1 MKVFNYFIII
11 KELHNT
17 ELDDNKQLYKE
28 SKTLKLSDFSI
39 KRPKFTIVVMIIL
52 MLLGMVS
59 LTRLPLQL
67 MPNIQPPIAAVA
79 TTYQGAGPEEVMDDV
94 TVPIESALS
103 SVNGLTNISSQS
115 QESSSIV
122 ILEFGYDMTIDEVE
136 SDITRA
142 LDGVELPEQ
151 AGDPSF
157 LEFDISMMP
166 SIQMAVSSQGESVAE
181 YQGQVDELIT
191 ELENIE
197 GVASITENGSV
208 TEEIQVNLDID
219 ALSEAQ
225 MTQSDV
231 AGLIEAN
238 NISIPNATIVD
249 TEDRTSISTRT
260 VSDIDS
266 IETLRELVIAD
277 LPGGETLTLDDIA
290 DVTVAEQ
297 ESNTITRLNQSDALS
312 IDVMLASDANASM
325 VNSEFNEVLDE
336 KLSEDEFSNL
346 TVETLY
352 DEGEY
357 IDLAIN
363 SVYTSLISGAILA
376 MVILFAFLRNLKA
389 PLIIGL
395 AIPFSV
401 ITTFALLFFTDI
413 SINLMTLG
421 GLALGIGMLVDNSVV
436 VIENIYRHL
445 SMGKTSRQAASEGTK
460 EVASAIIASTL
471 TTAAVFLPVVFV
483 SGLVGQLFTPLAI
496 TVVFSLFA
504 SLFVALTVVPM
515 MASRMLVTPKENI
528 EKVRTERPYMKVLMR
543 FTRWTLQHRL
553 LVMII
558 TVLLVI
564 AGIFGIVNQGM
575 TLMPESDEGAI
586 TIEVE
591 KEQGTIYEDTL
602 ETVQKIENTLEEQS
616 EIDMYL
622 SNVGS
627 LQPMMSMSEETNKAS
642 ITATLV
648 GQDDRSV
655 TTNEFISNIED
666 EIEGLDDSAEINVI
680 PMSQSGMSGEPN
692 TLMLSVSDDNAER
705 LQESENTIIEELE
718 ADSKIEGVS
727 SSREDMVEEMQIVV
741 NRDAARENGLQP
753 AQIGQALYEAS
764 NGVEASTIESDN
776 EFMSINV
783 KYPSTYL
790 DSVENFRTLEIPN
803 AEGEYIQISEVAT
816 LEETEML
823 PMITRDDQEETSELT
838 VTYSSDMSLNE
849 AGTYVEDIVAG
860 ADFDEN
866 THYSVGGDLE
876 MLGDAIPQM
885 LLAIVLGVVFIYLVM
900 VAQFESFRHPFI
912 VIMAM
917 PLSIVGVMAA
927 LVLTDS
933 PLSVVSFV
941 GIIMLLGIV
950 VNNSILLV
958 DYTNQQKEKGI
969 PTIEALELSVQHRFR
984 PIVITAL
991 TTALG
996 MLPLAIGVGE
1006 GGEMIAPMGTVVI
1019 GGLVSSTFFTLFV
1032 IPIFYSYIDKE
1043 TRNMHKKYMTP
1054 DGEVITQKEVDAMKR
1069 KEASEEQMSI
1079 GEVNEEEEERNYIDE
1094 MQNLIDKMKNR
1105 NNRK

>member
-1 MKVFNYFIII
+1 MK
-11 KELHNT
+11 LA
-17 ELDDNKQLYKE
+17 
-28 SKTLKLSDFSI
+28 DFSI
-39 KRPKFTIVVMIIL
+39 RRPKFTIVVMIIL
-52 MLLGMVS
+52 MLLGIVS

-79 TTYQGAGPEEVMDDV
+79 TTYQGAGPEEVMEDV
-94 TVPIESALS
+94 TKPIESELS
-103 SVNGLTNISSQS
+103 SVNGLKNISSQS
-115 QESSSIV
+115 QESSSVV

-142 LDGVELPEQ
+142 LESVQLPEQ
-151 AGDPSF
+151 AGDPAF

-166 SIQMAVSSQGESVAE
+166 SIQMAVTSSGEDVAE
-181 YQGQVDELIT
+181 YQGQVDDLVT

-197 GVASITENGSV
+197 GVASISQNGTV
-208 TEEIQVNLDID
+208 VEEIQVNLDID
-219 ALSEAQ
+219 ALSKAN
-225 MTQSDV
+225 MTQTDV

-249 TEDRTSISTRT
+249 SDSRTSISTRT
-260 VSDIDS
+260 VSNIDGV
-266 IETLRELVIAD
+266 ETLRELVIAD
-277 LPGGETLTLDDIA
+277 LPGGKTMTLDDIA
-290 DVTVAEQ
+290 DVSVEEQ
-297 ESNTITRLNQSDALS
+297 DSNSITRLNQDNALS
-312 IDVMLASDANASM
+312 IDVMLSSDANASN
-325 VNSEFNEVLDE
+325 VNSEFKEVLNE
-336 KLSEDEFSNL
+336 KLDEDEFSNL

-363 SVYTSLISGAILA
+363 SVYTSLISGAVLA
-376 MVILFAFLRNLKA
+376 MIILFAFLRNLKA

-401 ITTFALLFFTDI
+401 ITTFALLFFTNI

-445 SMGKTSRQAASEGTK
+445 SMGKDPKKAASDGTK

-471 TTAAVFLPVVFV
+471 TTAAVFAPVVFV

-515 MASRMLVTPKENI
+515 ISSRILDAPKENM
-528 EKVRTERPYMKVLMR
+528 EETRSERPYMKLLTR

-558 TVLLVI
+558 TVLLVVV
-564 AGIFGIVNQGM
+564 GIFGIINQGM
-575 TLMPESDEGAI
+575 TLMPESDEGAL
-586 TIEVE
+586 TIEIE

-602 ETVQKIENTLEEQS
+602 ETVQSIENQLEDYS
-616 EIDMYL
+616 EIEMYL

-648 GQDDRSV
+648 SQADRSI

-666 EIEGLDDSAEINVI
+666 EIEGLDESAEINVI
-680 PMSQSGMSGEPN
+680 PMSQSGISSEPN
-692 TLMLSVSDDNAER
+692 TLMLRVSDDNAER
-705 LQESENTIIEELE
+705 LAESEATIIEELE
-718 ADSKIEGVS
+718 ADGSIDSVA
-727 SSREDMVEEMQIVV
+727 SSREDMVEEMQIRVD
-741 NRDAARENGLQP
+741 RDAARENGLQP

-764 NGVEASTIESDN
+764 NGVEASTVEANNDYL
-776 EFMSINV
+776 SINV
-783 KYPSTYL
+783 KYPDTYL
-790 DSVENFRTLEIPN
+790 DSVSNFETLEIPN
-803 AEGEYIQISEVAT
+803 AEGEYVPISEVAE

-823 PMITRDDQEETSELT
+823 PLITRNDQEETSELT

-849 AGTYVEDIVAG
+849 AGTHVEDIVSA
-860 ADFDEN
+860 ADFSED

-927 LVLTDS
+927 LVLTNS

-969 PTIEALELSVQHRFR
+969 PTIEALEISVRHRFR
-984 PIVITAL
+984 PIIITAL

-996 MLPLAIGVGE
+996 MLPLAMGIGE

-1054 DGEVITQKEVDAMKR
+1054 DGEVITQKDIDAEKR
-1069 KEASEEQMSI
+1069 KEAQAEQMSI
-1079 GEVNEEEEERNYIDE
+1079 DEVNEEQEERNYIDE
-1094 MQNLIDKMKNR
+1094 MQNLIDKMKNN

>member
-1 MKVFNYFIII
+1 MKI
-11 KELHNT
+11 
-17 ELDDNKQLYKE
+17 
-28 SKTLKLSDFSI
+28 SDFSI
-39 KRPKFTIVVMIIL
+39 RRPKFTIVVMIIL

-67 MPNIQPPIAAVA
+67 MPNIQPPVAAVA
-79 TTYQGAGPEEVMDDV
+79 TTYQGAGPEEVMEDV
-94 TVPIESALS
+94 TKPIESELS
-103 SVNGLTNISSQS
+103 SINGLTNISSQS
-115 QESSSIV
+115 QENSSIV

-142 LDGVELPEQ
+142 LESVQLPDQ

-166 SIQMAVSSQGESVAE
+166 SIQMAVTSSGDDIAE
-181 YQGQVDELIT
+181 YQGQVDNLIT
-191 ELENIE
+191 ALENIE
-197 GVASITENGSV
+197 GVASISQNGTV
-208 TEEIQVNLDID
+208 VEEIQVNLDVD
-219 ALSEAQ
+219 ALSEGN
-225 MTQSDV
+225 MSQSDV

-249 TEDRTSISTRT
+249 TEDRTAISTRT
-260 VSDIDS
+260 ISDIDGV
-266 IETLRELVIAD
+266 ETLSELVIAD
-277 LPGGETLTLDDIA
+277 LPGGKTLTLDDIA
-290 DVTVAEQ
+290 DVSIEEQ
-297 ESNTITRLNQSDALS
+297 DSNSITRLNQDNALS
-312 IDVMLASDANASM
+312 IDVMLASDANASN

-336 KLSEDEFSNL
+336 KLEEDEFSNL

-401 ITTFALLFFTDI
+401 ITTFALLFFTNI

-445 SMGKTSRQAASEGTK
+445 SMGKNPGKAASDGTK

-471 TTAAVFLPVVFV
+471 TTAAVFAPVVFV

-515 MASRMLVTPKENI
+515 IASRILDAPEENI
-528 EKVRTERPYMKVLMR
+528 EKVRTERPYMKLLTG

-558 TVLLVI
+558 TVLLMA
-564 AGIFGIVNQGM
+564 AGISGVINQGM

-586 TIEVE
+586 TIEIE
-591 KEQGTIYEDTL
+591 KEQGTIYDDTF
-602 ETVQKIENTLEEQS
+602 ETVQLIEDQLEDYP
-616 EIDMYL
+616 EIEMYL
-622 SNVGS
+622 SSVGS
-627 LQPMMSMSEETNKAS
+627 LQPMMSMTEETNKAS

-648 GQDDRSV
+648 SQSDRNV
-655 TTNEFISNIED
+655 TTNEFIGNIED
-666 EIEGLDDSAEINVI
+666 EMGVLDESADINVI
-680 PMSQSGMSGEPN
+680 PMSQSGMSSEPN
-692 TLMLSVSDDNAER
+692 TLMMRVSDGNAER
-705 LQESENTIIEELE
+705 LAESEAIIIEELE
-718 ADSKIEGVS
+718 ADSDIEGVA
-727 SSREDMVEEMQIVV
+727 SSREDMVEEMQIRVD
-741 NRDAARENGLQP
+741 RAAARENGLQP

-764 NGVEASTIESDN
+764 NGIMASTVEADD

-783 KYPSTYL
+783 KYPDTYL
-790 DSVENFRTLEIPN
+790 DSVSNFETLEIPN
-803 AEGEYIQISEVAT
+803 AEGEYVAVSEVAT
-816 LEETEML
+816 LEEAEML
-823 PMITRDDQEETSELT
+823 PLITRNDQEETSELT

-860 ADFDEN
+860 ADFSED

-969 PTIEALELSVQHRFR
+969 PTIEALEISVQHRFR
-984 PIVITAL
+984 PIIITAL

-996 MLPLAIGVGE
+996 MLPLAMGIGE

-1054 DGEVITQKEVDAMKR
+1054 EGEIITQKDIDAEKR
-1069 KEASEEQMSI
+1069 KEAQTEQMNVN
-1079 GEVNEEEEERNYIDE
+1079 EVNEEEEERNYIDE
-1094 MQNLIDKMKNR
+1094 MQRLIDKMKN
-1105 NNRK
+1105 NSNRK

>member
-1 MKVFNYFIII
+1 M
-11 KELHNT
+11 
-17 ELDDNKQLYKE
+17 
-28 SKTLKLSDFSI
+28 KLSDFSI
-39 KRPKFTIVVMIIL
+39 RRPKFTIVVMIIL
-52 MLLGMVS
+52 MLLGIVS

-79 TTYQGAGPEEVMDDV
+79 TTYQGAGPEEVMEDV
-94 TVPIESALS
+94 TKPIESELS
-103 SVNGLTNISSQS
+103 SINGLSNISSQS
-115 QESSSIV
+115 QESSSVV

-142 LDGVELPEQ
+142 LESVQLPEQ
-151 AGDPSF
+151 AGDPAF

-166 SIQMAVSSQGESVAE
+166 SIQMAVTSSGENVAD
-181 YQGQVDELIT
+181 YQGQVDSLVT

-197 GVASITENGSV
+197 GVASISQNGTV
-208 TEEIQVNLDID
+208 VEEIQVNLDVD
-219 ALSEAQ
+219 ALSEVN
-225 MTQSDV
+225 MSQSDV

-249 TEDRTSISTRT
+249 TESRTSISTRT
-260 VSDIDS
+260 VSNIDGV
-266 IETLRELVIAD
+266 ETLRELVIAD
-277 LPGGETLTLDDIA
+277 LPDGGTLTLDDIA
-290 DVTVAEQ
+290 DVSVEEQ
-297 ESNTITRLNQSDALS
+297 DSNSITRLNQDNALS
-312 IDVMLASDANASM
+312 IDVMLASDANASN

-336 KLSEDEFSNL
+336 KLEEDEFSNL

-363 SVYTSLISGAILA
+363 SVYTSLISGAVLA
-376 MVILFAFLRNLKA
+376 MIILFAFLRNLKA

-401 ITTFALLFFTDI
+401 ITTFALLFFTNI

-445 SMGKTSRQAASEGTK
+445 SMGKNPKKAASDGTK

-471 TTAAVFLPVVFV
+471 TTAAVFAPVVFV

-515 MASRMLVTPKENI
+515 ISSRILNAPKENI
-528 EKVRTERPYMKVLMR
+528 EKARSERPYMKLLTK
-543 FTRWTLQHRL
+543 FTRWTLQHRF

-558 TVLLVI
+558 TVLLVA
-564 AGIFGIVNQGM
+564 AGILGIVNQGM
-575 TLMPESDEGAI
+575 TLMPESDEGAL
-586 TIEVE
+586 TIEIE
-591 KEQGTIYEDTL
+591 KEQGTIYEDTF
-602 ETVQKIENTLEEQS
+602 ETVQSIENQLEDYS
-616 EIDMYL
+616 EVEMYL

-648 GQDDRSV
+648 SQADRNV

-666 EIEGLDDSAEINVI
+666 EIEGLDESADINVI
-680 PMSQSGMSGEPN
+680 PMSQSGISSEPN
-692 TLMLSVSDDNAER
+692 TLMLRVSDDNAER
-705 LQESENTIIEELE
+705 LAESEAIIIDELE
-718 ADSKIEGVS
+718 ADGSIDGVA
-727 SSREDMVEEMQIVV
+727 SSREDMVEEMQIRVD
-741 NRDAARENGLQP
+741 RDAARENGLQP

-764 NGVEASTIESDN
+764 NGVEASTVEANNDYL
-776 EFMSINV
+776 SINV
-783 KYPSTYL
+783 KYPDTYL
-790 DSVENFRTLEIPN
+790 DSVSNFETLEIPN
-803 AEGEYIQISEVAT
+803 AEGEYVQISEVAE

-823 PMITRDDQEETSELT
+823 PLITRSDQEETSELT

-860 ADFDEN
+860 ADFSED

-969 PTIEALELSVQHRFR
+969 PTIEALEISVQHRFR
-984 PIVITAL
+984 PILITAL

-996 MLPLAIGVGE
+996 MLPLAMGIGE

-1054 DGEVITQKEVDAMKR
+1054 EGEIITQKDIDAEKR
-1069 KEASEEQMSI
+1069 KEAQTEQMNVN
-1079 GEVNEEEEERNYIDE
+1079 EVNEEEEERSYIDE
-1094 MQNLIDKMKNR
+1094 MQNLIDKMKNK

>member
-1 MKVFNYFIII
+1 M
-11 KELHNT
+11 
-17 ELDDNKQLYKE
+17 
-28 SKTLKLSDFSI
+28 KLSDFSI
-39 KRPKFTIVVMIIL
+39 RRPKFTIVVMIIL
-52 MLLGMVS
+52 MLLGIVS

-79 TTYQGAGPEEVMDDV
+79 TTYQGAGPEEVMEDV
-94 TVPIESALS
+94 TKPIESELS
-103 SVNGLTNISSQS
+103 SINGLSNISSQS
-115 QESSSIV
+115 QESSSVV

-142 LDGVELPEQ
+142 LESVQLPEQ

-166 SIQMAVSSQGESVAE
+166 SIQMAVTSSGENVAD
-181 YQGQVDELIT
+181 YQGQVDGLVT

-197 GVASITENGSV
+197 GVASISQNGTV
-208 TEEIQVNLDID
+208 VEEIQVNLDVD
-219 ALSEAQ
+219 ALSEAN

-249 TEDRTSISTRT
+249 TESRTSISTRT
-260 VSDIDS
+260 VSNIDGV
-266 IETLRELVIAD
+266 ETLRELVIAD
-277 LPGGETLTLDDIA
+277 LPDGGTLTLDDIA
-290 DVTVAEQ
+290 DVSVEEQ
-297 ESNTITRLNQSDALS
+297 DSNSITRLNQDNALS
-312 IDVMLASDANASM
+312 IDVMLASDANASN
-325 VNSEFNEVLDE
+325 VNSEFNEVLNE
-336 KLSEDEFSNL
+336 KLDEDEFSNL

-363 SVYTSLISGAILA
+363 SVYTSLISGAVLA
-376 MVILFAFLRNLKA
+376 MFILFAFLRNLKA

-401 ITTFALLFFTDI
+401 ITTFALLFFTNI

-445 SMGKTSRQAASEGTK
+445 SMGKNPKKAASDGTK

-471 TTAAVFLPVVFV
+471 TTAAVFAPVVFV

-504 SLFVALTVVPM
+504 SLFVALTVAPM
-515 MASRMLVTPKENI
+515 ISSRILDAPKENI
-528 EKVRTERPYMKVLMR
+528 EKARSERPYMKLLTR

-558 TVLLVI
+558 TLLLVA
-564 AGIFGIVNQGM
+564 AGILGIINQGM
-575 TLMPESDEGAI
+575 TLMPESDEGAL
-586 TIEVE
+586 TIEIE
-591 KEQGTIYEDTL
+591 KEQGTIYEDTF
-602 ETVQKIENTLEEQS
+602 ETVQSIEQQLEDYS
-616 EIDMYL
+616 EVEMYL

-627 LQPMMSMSEETNKAS
+627 LQPMMAMSEETNKAS

-648 GQDDRSV
+648 SQADRNV

-666 EIEGLDDSAEINVI
+666 EIEGLDESAEINVI
-680 PMSQSGMSGEPN
+680 PMSQSGMSSEPN

-705 LQESENTIIEELE
+705 LAESETIIIDELE
-718 ADSKIEGVS
+718 ADGQIDGVA
-727 SSREDMVEEMQIVV
+727 SSREDMVEEMQIRVD
-741 NRDAARENGLQP
+741 RDAARENGLQP

-764 NGVEASTIESDN
+764 NGVEASTVEANDDYL
-776 EFMSINV
+776 SINV
-783 KYPSTYL
+783 KYPDTYL
-790 DSVENFRTLEIPN
+790 DSVSNFETLEIPN
-803 AEGEYIQISEVAT
+803 AEGEYVAISEVAE

-823 PMITRDDQEETSELT
+823 PLITRSDQEETSELT

-860 ADFDEN
+860 ADFSED

-927 LVLTDS
+927 LVLTNS

-969 PTIEALELSVQHRFR
+969 PTLEALELSVQHRFR

-1054 DGEVITQKEVDAMKR
+1054 EGEVITQKDIDAEKR
-1069 KEASEEQMSI
+1069 KEAQAEQMSI
-1079 GEVNEEEEERNYIDE
+1079 DEVNEEEEERNYIDE
-1094 MQNLIDKMKNR
+1094 MQRLIDKMKD
-1105 NNRK
+1105 NNTRK

>member
-1 MKVFNYFIII
+1 
-11 KELHNT
+11 
-17 ELDDNKQLYKE
+17 
-28 SKTLKLSDFSI
+28 
-39 KRPKFTIVVMIIL
+39 
-52 MLLGMVS
+52 
-59 LTRLPLQL
+59 

-94 TVPIESALS
+94 TKPIEEELS
-103 SVNGLTNISSQS
+103 SINGLTNISSQS
-115 QESSSIV
+115 QESSSVV

-142 LDGVELPEQ
+142 LESVELPEQ

-157 LEFDISMMP
+157 LEFDISMLP
-166 SIQMAVSSQGESVAE
+166 SIQMAVTSNGESVAD
-181 YQGQVDELIT
+181 YQGQVDDLVT

-197 GVASITENGSV
+197 GVASISENGTV
-208 TEEIQVNLDID
+208 VEEIQVNLDID
-219 ALSEAQ
+219 ALSEAN
-225 MTQSDV
+225 MSQSDV

-249 TEDRTSISTRT
+249 TENRNSISTRT
-260 VSDIDS
+260 ISEIDGV
-266 IETLRELVIAD
+266 ETLRELVIAD
-277 LPGGETLTLDDIA
+277 LPGGETLTLDDVA
-290 DVTVAEQ
+290 DVSVEEQ
-297 ESNTITRLNQSDALS
+297 DSNTITRLNQSDALS
-312 IDVMLASDANASM
+312 VDVMLASDANASN

-363 SVYTSLISGAILA
+363 SVYTSLISGAVLA
-376 MVILFAFLRNLKA
+376 MIILFAFLRNLKA
-389 PLIIGL
+389 PLIIGI

-421 GLALGIGMLVDNSVV
+421 GLALGIGMLVDNAVV

-445 SMGKTSRQAASEGTK
+445 AMGKTPRQAASEGTK
-460 EVASAIIASTL
+460 EVASAIVASTL

-504 SLFVALTVVPM
+504 SLFIALTVVPM
-515 MASRMLVTPKENI
+515 LASRILDAPEENL
-528 EKVRTERPYMKVLMR
+528 EQVRSERPYMKVLTR
-543 FTRWTLQHRL
+543 FTRWTLEHRL

-564 AGIFGIVNQGM
+564 AGIFGIYNQGM

-586 TIEVE
+586 TIEIE
-591 KEQGTIYEDTL
+591 KEQGTIYEDTF
-602 ETVQKIENTLEEQS
+602 ETVQSIEQELEDHS
-616 EIDMYL
+616 EIEMYL

-627 LQPMMSMSEETNKAS
+627 TQPMMSMSEETNKAS

-648 GQDDRSV
+648 DQSERSV
-655 TTNEFISNIED
+655 TTNEFISNVEDDIEALD
-666 EIEGLDDSAEINVI
+666 ESADINVI
-680 PMSQSGMSGEPN
+680 PMSQSGMSSEPN
-692 TLMLSVSDDNAER
+692 TLMLKVSDDDAER
-705 LQESENTIIEELE
+705 LRESEATIIEELE
-718 ADSKIEGVS
+718 ADDKIEGVS
-727 SSREDMVEEMQIVV
+727 SSREDMVTEMQINVD
-741 NRDAARENGLQP
+741 RAAARENGLQP
-753 AQIGQALYEAS
+753 AQIGQAIYEAS
-764 NGVEASTIESDN
+764 NGVEASTVEADN
-776 EFMSINV
+776 DFLSINV
-783 KYPSTYL
+783 KYPDTIL
-790 DSVENFRTLEIPN
+790 DSVSNFESMEIPN
-803 AEGEYIQISEVAT
+803 AEGEYVQISEVAE
-816 LEETEML
+816 LEEADML
-823 PMITRDDQEETSELT
+823 PMITRDSQEETSELT

-860 ADFDEN
+860 ADFSDD

-876 MLGDAIPQM
+876 MLGDAIPQL
-885 LLAIVLGVVFIYLVM
+885 LLAIVLGVIFIYLVM
-900 VAQFESFRHPFI
+900 VAQFESFKHPFI

-917 PLSIVGVMAA
+917 PLSIVGIMAA
-927 LVLTDS
+927 LVVTNS

-958 DYTNQQKEKGI
+958 DYTNQQKEKGM
-969 PTIEALELSVQHRFR
+969 PTIEALEISVQHRFR

-996 MLPLAIGVGE
+996 MLPLAIGLGE

-1054 DGEVITQKEVDAMKR
+1054 EGEVITQKEVDAAKR
-1069 KEASEEQMSI
+1069 KEAEEEQMSI
-1079 GEVNEEEEERNYIDE
+1079 DEIDEEEQERNYIDE
-1094 MQNLIDKMKNR
+1094 MQALIDKMKNHR
-1105 NNRK
+1105 NNK

>member
-1 MKVFNYFIII
+1 M
-11 KELHNT
+11 
-17 ELDDNKQLYKE
+17 
-28 SKTLKLSDFSI
+28 KLSDFSI
-39 KRPKFTIVVMIIL
+39 RRPKFTIVVMIIL
-52 MLLGMVS
+52 MLLGIVS

-79 TTYQGAGPEEVMDDV
+79 TTYQGAGPEEVMEDV
-94 TVPIESALS
+94 TKPIESELS
-103 SVNGLTNISSQS
+103 SINGLSNISSQS
-115 QESSSIV
+115 QESSSVV

-142 LDGVELPEQ
+142 LESVQLPEQ
-151 AGDPSF
+151 AGDPAF

-166 SIQMAVSSQGESVAE
+166 SIQMAVTSSGENVGD
-181 YQGQVDELIT
+181 YQGQVDSLVT

-197 GVASITENGSV
+197 GVASISQNGTV
-208 TEEIQVNLDID
+208 VEEIQVNLDVD
-219 ALSEAQ
+219 ALSEVN

-249 TEDRTSISTRT
+249 TESRTSISTRT
-260 VSDIDS
+260 VSNIDGV
-266 IETLRELVIAD
+266 ETLRELVIAD
-277 LPGGETLTLDDIA
+277 LPEGGTLTLDDIA
-290 DVTVAEQ
+290 DVSVEEQ
-297 ESNTITRLNQSDALS
+297 DSNSITRLNQDNALS
-312 IDVMLASDANASM
+312 IDVMLASDANASN

-336 KLSEDEFSNL
+336 KLDEDEFSNL

-363 SVYTSLISGAILA
+363 SVYISLISGAVLA
-376 MVILFAFLRNLKA
+376 MIILFAFLRNLKA

-401 ITTFALLFFTDI
+401 ITTFALLFFTNI

-445 SMGKTSRQAASEGTK
+445 SMGKNPKKAASDGTK

-471 TTAAVFLPVVFV
+471 TTAAVFAPVVFV

-515 MASRMLVTPKENI
+515 ISSRILDAPKENI
-528 EKVRTERPYMKVLMR
+528 EKARSERPYMKLLTK

-558 TVLLVI
+558 TVLLMA
-564 AGIFGIVNQGM
+564 AGILGIVNQGM
-575 TLMPESDEGAI
+575 TLMPESDEGAL
-586 TIEVE
+586 TIEIE
-591 KEQGTIYEDTL
+591 KEQGTIYEDTF
-602 ETVQKIENTLEEQS
+602 ETVQSIENQLEDYS
-616 EIDMYL
+616 EVEMYL

-648 GQDDRSV
+648 SQADRNV

-666 EIEGLDDSAEINVI
+666 EIEGLDESAEINVI
-680 PMSQSGMSGEPN
+680 PMSQSGISSEPN
-692 TLMLSVSDDNAER
+692 TLMLRVSDDNAER
-705 LQESENTIIEELE
+705 LAESEATIIEELE
-718 ADSKIEGVS
+718 ADGSIDSVA
-727 SSREDMVEEMQIVV
+727 SSREDMVEEMQIRVD
-741 NRDAARENGLQP
+741 RDAARENGLQP

-764 NGVEASTIESDN
+764 NGVEASTVEANNDYL
-776 EFMSINV
+776 SINV
-783 KYPSTYL
+783 KYPDTYL
-790 DSVENFRTLEIPN
+790 DSVSNFETLEIPN
-803 AEGEYIQISEVAT
+803 AEGEYVPISEVAE

-823 PMITRDDQEETSELT
+823 PLITRNDQEETSELT

-849 AGTYVEDIVAG
+849 AGTHVEDIVSA
-860 ADFDEN
+860 ADFSED

-927 LVLTDS
+927 LVLTNS

-969 PTIEALELSVQHRFR
+969 PTIEALEISVRHRFR
-984 PIVITAL
+984 PIIITAL

-996 MLPLAIGVGE
+996 MLPLAMGIGE

-1054 DGEVITQKEVDAMKR
+1054 EGEIITQKDIDAEKR
-1069 KEASEEQMSI
+1069 KEAQTEQMNVN
-1079 GEVNEEEEERNYIDE
+1079 EVNEEEEERNYIDE
-1094 MQNLIDKMKNR
+1094 MQNLIDKMKNK

>member
-1 MKVFNYFIII
+1 M
-11 KELHNT
+11 
-17 ELDDNKQLYKE
+17 
-28 SKTLKLSDFSI
+28 KLSDFSI
-39 KRPKFTIVVMIIL
+39 RRPKFTIVVMIIL
-52 MLLGMVS
+52 MLLGIVS

-79 TTYQGAGPEEVMDDV
+79 TTYQGAGPEEVMEDV
-94 TVPIESALS
+94 TKPIESELS
-103 SVNGLTNISSQS
+103 SINGLSNISSQS
-115 QESSSIV
+115 QESSSVV

-142 LDGVELPEQ
+142 LESVQLPEQ

-166 SIQMAVSSQGESVAE
+166 SIQMAVTSSGENVAD
-181 YQGQVDELIT
+181 YQGQVDGLVT

-197 GVASITENGSV
+197 GVASISQNGTV
-208 TEEIQVNLDID
+208 VEEIQVNLDVD
-219 ALSEAQ
+219 ALSEAN

-249 TEDRTSISTRT
+249 TESRTSISTRT
-260 VSDIDS
+260 VSNIDGV
-266 IETLRELVIAD
+266 ETLRELVIAD
-277 LPGGETLTLDDIA
+277 LPDGGTLTLDDIA
-290 DVTVAEQ
+290 DVSVEEQ
-297 ESNTITRLNQSDALS
+297 DSNSITRLNQDNALS
-312 IDVMLASDANASM
+312 IDVMLASDANASN
-325 VNSEFNEVLDE
+325 VNSEFNEVLNE
-336 KLSEDEFSNL
+336 KLDEDEFSNL

-363 SVYTSLISGAILA
+363 SVYTSLISGAVLA
-376 MVILFAFLRNLKA
+376 MFILFAFLRNLKA

-401 ITTFALLFFTDI
+401 ITTFALLFFTNI

-445 SMGKTSRQAASEGTK
+445 SMGKNPKKAASDGTK

-471 TTAAVFLPVVFV
+471 TTAAVFAPVVFV

-515 MASRMLVTPKENI
+515 ISSRILDAPKENI
-528 EKVRTERPYMKVLMR
+528 EKARSERPYMKLLTR

-558 TVLLVI
+558 TLLLVA
-564 AGIFGIVNQGM
+564 AGILGIINQGM
-575 TLMPESDEGAI
+575 TLMPESDEGAL
-586 TIEVE
+586 TIEIE
-591 KEQGTIYEDTL
+591 KEQGTIYEDTF
-602 ETVQKIENTLEEQS
+602 ETVQSIEQQLEDYS
-616 EIDMYL
+616 EVEMYL

-627 LQPMMSMSEETNKAS
+627 LQPMMAMSEETNKAS

-648 GQDDRSV
+648 SQADRNV

-666 EIEGLDDSAEINVI
+666 EIEGLDESAEINVI
-680 PMSQSGMSGEPN
+680 PMSQSGMSSEPN

-705 LQESENTIIEELE
+705 LAESETIIIDELE
-718 ADSKIEGVS
+718 ADGQIDGVA
-727 SSREDMVEEMQIVV
+727 SSREDMVEEMQIRVD
-741 NRDAARENGLQP
+741 RDAARENGLQP

-764 NGVEASTIESDN
+764 NGVEASTVEANDDYL
-776 EFMSINV
+776 SINV
-783 KYPSTYL
+783 KYPDTYL
-790 DSVENFRTLEIPN
+790 DSVSNFETLEIPN
-803 AEGEYIQISEVAT
+803 AEGEYVAISEVAE

-823 PMITRDDQEETSELT
+823 PLITRSDQEETSELT

-860 ADFDEN
+860 ADFSED

-927 LVLTDS
+927 LVLTNS

-969 PTIEALELSVQHRFR
+969 PTLEALELSVQHRFR

-1054 DGEVITQKEVDAMKR
+1054 EGEVITQKDIDAEKR
-1069 KEASEEQMSI
+1069 KEAQAEQMSI
-1079 GEVNEEEEERNYIDE
+1079 DEVNEEEEERNYIDE
-1094 MQNLIDKMKNR
+1094 MQRLIDKMKD
-1105 NNRK
+1105 NNTRK

>member
-1 MKVFNYFIII
+1 M
-11 KELHNT
+11 
-17 ELDDNKQLYKE
+17 
-28 SKTLKLSDFSI
+28 KLSDFSI
-39 KRPKFTIVVMIIL
+39 RRPKFTIVVMIIL
-52 MLLGMVS
+52 MLLGVVS

-67 MPNIQPPIAAVA
+67 MPNIEPPIAAVA
-79 TTYQGAGPEEVMDDV
+79 TTYQGAGPEEVMEDV
-94 TVPIESALS
+94 TKPIESELS
-103 SVNGLTNISSQS
+103 SINGLTNISSQS
-115 QESSSIV
+115 QESSSVV

-142 LDGVELPEQ
+142 LESVQLPDQ

-157 LEFDISMMP
+157 LKFDISMMP
-166 SIQMAVSSQGESVAE
+166 SIQMAVTSSGENVSE
-181 YQGQVDELIT
+181 YQGQVDDLIT

-197 GVASITENGSV
+197 GVASISQNGSV
-208 TEEIQVNLDID
+208 TEEIQVNLDVD
-219 ALSEAQ
+219 ALSEIN
-225 MTQSDV
+225 MSQSDV
-231 AGLIEAN
+231 ADLIEAN

-249 TEDRTSISTRT
+249 TESRTAISTRT
-260 VSDIDS
+260 VSNIDG

-277 LPGGETLTLDDIA
+277 LPDGETLTLDDIA
-290 DVTVAEQ
+290 DVSIEEQ
-297 ESNTITRLNQSDALS
+297 ESNSITRLNQDNALS
-312 IDVMLASDANASM
+312 IDVMLASDANAST
-325 VNSEFNEVLDE
+325 VNTEFNNVLDE
-336 KLSEDEFSNL
+336 KLDEEEFSNL

-363 SVYTSLISGAILA
+363 SVYTSLISGAVLA

-395 AIPFSV
+395 SIPFSV
-401 ITTFALLFFTDI
+401 ITTFALLFFTNI

-445 SMGKTSRQAASEGTK
+445 SMGKDSKKAASDGTK

-471 TTAAVFLPVVFV
+471 TTAAVFSPVVFV

-515 MASRMLVTPKENI
+515 ISSRILEAPEENI
-528 EKVRTERPYMKVLMR
+528 EKARSERPYMKALKR
-543 FTRWTLQHRL
+543 FTRWTLQHRF
-553 LVMII
+553 LVIII
-558 TVLLVI
+558 TLLLMA
-564 AGIFGIVNQGM
+564 AGIIGIINQGM

-586 TIEVE
+586 TIEIE
-591 KEQGTIYEDTL
+591 KEQGTIYDDTF
-602 ETVQKIENTLEEQS
+602 ETVQSIEQQLEDYS
-616 EIDMYL
+616 EIEMYL

-648 GQDDRSV
+648 DQDDRSV
-655 TTNEFISNIED
+655 TTNEFINNIED
-666 EIEGLDDSAEINVI
+666 DIAALDESAEINVI
-680 PMSQSGMSGEPN
+680 PMSQSGMSSEPN
-692 TLMLSVSDDNAER
+692 TLMLRISDDNANR
-705 LQESENTIIEELE
+705 LKESESIIIDELE
-718 ADSKIEGVS
+718 ADDEIENVA
-727 SSREDMVEEMQIVV
+727 SSREDMVEEMQIRVD
-741 NRDAARENGLQP
+741 RDAARENGLQP
-753 AQIGQALYEAS
+753 AQIGQALYQAS
-764 NGVEASTIESDN
+764 NGVEASTVEANNDYL
-776 EFMSINV
+776 SINV
-783 KYPSTYL
+783 KYPDEYL
-790 DSVENFRTLEIPN
+790 DNVSNFESIEIPN
-803 AEGEYIQISEVAT
+803 AEGDYIAISEVAE
-816 LEETEML
+816 LEEAEML
-823 PMITRDDQEETSELT
+823 PLITRDSQEETSELT
-838 VTYSSDMSLNE
+838 VTYSSNMSLNQ
-849 AGTYVEDIVAG
+849 AGTHVEDIIEG
-860 ADFDEN
+860 ADFSED

-876 MLGDAIPQM
+876 MLGDAIPQ
-885 LLAIVLGVVFIYLVM
+885 LALAIGLGVAFIYLVM

-927 LVLTDS
+927 LVITDN
-933 PLSVVSFV
+933 PLSVISFV

-996 MLPLAIGVGE
+996 MLPLAIGLGE

-1054 DGEVITQKEVDAMKR
+1054 EGEVITQKEIDENKR
-1069 KEASEEQMSI
+1069 REEQAEQMSI
-1079 GEVNEEEEERNYIDE
+1079 DEVDEEEQERSYIDE
-1094 MQNLIDKMKNR
+1094 MQRLIDQMKDY

>member
-1 MKVFNYFIII
+1 
-11 KELHNT
+11 
-17 ELDDNKQLYKE
+17 
-28 SKTLKLSDFSI
+28 
-39 KRPKFTIVVMIIL
+39 
-52 MLLGMVS
+52 MLLGIVS

-67 MPNIQPPIAAVA
+67 MPNIEPPIAAVA
-79 TTYQGAGPEEVMDDV
+79 TTYQGAGPEEVMEDV
-94 TVPIESALS
+94 TKPIESELS
-103 SVNGLTNISSQS
+103 SINGLTNISSQS
-115 QESSSIV
+115 QESSSVV

-142 LDGVELPEQ
+142 LDSVQLPDQ
-151 AGDPSF
+151 AGEPSF
-157 LEFDISMMP
+157 LKFDISMMP
-166 SIQMAVSSQGESVAE
+166 SIQMAVTSSGENVAE
-181 YQGQVDELIT
+181 YQGQVDDLIT

-197 GVASITENGSV
+197 GVASISQNGSV
-208 TEEIQVNLDID
+208 TEEIQVNLDVD
-219 ALSEAQ
+219 ALSEIN
-225 MTQSDV
+225 MSQSDV

-249 TEDRTSISTRT
+249 TENRNAISTRT
-260 VSDIDS
+260 VSDIDGV
-266 IETLRELVIAD
+266 ETLRELVIAD
-277 LPGGETLTLDDIA
+277 LPDGETLTLDDIS
-290 DVTVAEQ
+290 DVSIEEQ
-297 ESNTITRLNQSDALS
+297 DSNSITRLNQDNALS
-312 IDVMLASDANASM
+312 IDVMLASDANAST
-325 VNSEFNEVLDE
+325 VNTEFNQVLDE
-336 KLSEDEFSNL
+336 KLGEDEFSNL

-376 MVILFAFLRNLKA
+376 MIILFAFLRNLKA

-395 AIPFSV
+395 SIPFSV
-401 ITTFALLFFTDI
+401 ITTFALLFFTNI

-445 SMGKTSRQAASEGTK
+445 SMGKDSKKAASDGTK

-471 TTAAVFLPVVFV
+471 TTAAVFSPVVFV

-515 MASRMLVTPKENI
+515 ISSRILEAPKENI
-528 EKVRTERPYMKVLMR
+528 EKARSERPYMKALTR
-543 FTRWTLQHRL
+543 FTRWTLQHRF
-553 LVMII
+553 LVIII
-558 TVLLVI
+558 TLLLMA
-564 AGIFGIVNQGM
+564 AGILGIVNQGM

-586 TIEVE
+586 TIEIE
-591 KEQGTIYEDTL
+591 KEQGTIYDDTF
-602 ETVQKIENTLEEQS
+602 ETVQSIEQQLEDYS
-616 EIDMYL
+616 EIEMYL

-648 GQDDRSV
+648 SQDDRSV
-655 TTNEFISNIED
+655 STNEFISNIED
-666 EIEGLDDSAEINVI
+666 EITALDESAEINVI
-680 PMSQSGMSGEPN
+680 PMSQSGMSSEPN
-692 TLMLSVSDDNAER
+692 TMMLSISDDNAER
-705 LQESENTIIEELE
+705 LKESEEIIIDELE
-718 ADSKIEGVS
+718 ADDEIESVA
-727 SSREDMVEEMQIVV
+727 SSREDMVEEMQIRVD
-741 NRDAARENGLQP
+741 RDSARENGLQP

-764 NGVEASTIESDN
+764 NGVEASTVEANNDYL
-776 EFMSINV
+776 SINV
-783 KYPSTYL
+783 KYPDEYL
-790 DSVENFRTLEIPN
+790 DSVSNFESIEIPN
-803 AEGEYIQISEVAT
+803 AEGDYIAISEVAE
-816 LEETEML
+816 LEEAEML
-823 PMITRDDQEETSELT
+823 PLITRDSQEETSELT
-838 VTYSSDMSLNE
+838 VTYSSNMSLNE
-849 AGTYVEDIVAG
+849 AGTHVEDIIEG
-860 ADFDEN
+860 ADFSED

-876 MLGDAIPQM
+876 MLEDAIPQ
-885 LLAIVLGVVFIYLVM
+885 LALAIGLGIVFIYLVM

-927 LVLTDS
+927 LVITDN

-996 MLPLAIGVGE
+996 MLPLAIGLGE

-1054 DGEVITQKEVDAMKR
+1054 EGEVITQKEIDENKR
-1069 KEASEEQMSI
+1069 QEEQAEQMSVD
-1079 GEVNEEEEERNYIDE
+1079 EVDEEEQKRSYIDE
-1094 MQNLIDKMKNR
+1094 MQRLIDKMKDH

>member
-1 MKVFNYFIII
+1 M
-11 KELHNT
+11 
-17 ELDDNKQLYKE
+17 
-28 SKTLKLSDFSI
+28 KLSDFSI
-39 KRPKFTIVVMIIL
+39 RRPKFTIVVMIIL
-52 MLLGMVS
+52 MLLGIVS

-79 TTYQGAGPEEVMDDV
+79 TTYQGAGPEEVMEDV
-94 TVPIESALS
+94 TKPIESELS
-103 SVNGLTNISSQS
+103 SINGLSNISSQS
-115 QESSSIV
+115 QESSSVV

-142 LDGVELPEQ
+142 LESVQLPEQ
-151 AGDPSF
+151 AGDPAF

-166 SIQMAVSSQGESVAE
+166 SIQMAVTSSGENVAD
-181 YQGQVDELIT
+181 YQGQVDDLVT

-197 GVASITENGSV
+197 GVASISQNGTV
-208 TEEIQVNLDID
+208 VEEIQVNLDVD
-219 ALSEAQ
+219 ALSEVK

-249 TEDRTSISTRT
+249 TESRTSISTRT
-260 VSDIDS
+260 VSNIDGV
-266 IETLRELVIAD
+266 ETLRELVIAD
-277 LPGGETLTLDDIA
+277 LPDGGTLTLDDIA
-290 DVTVAEQ
+290 DVSVEEQ
-297 ESNTITRLNQSDALS
+297 DSNSITRLNQDNALS
-312 IDVMLASDANASM
+312 IDVMLASDANASN

-336 KLSEDEFSNL
+336 KLDEDEFSNL

-363 SVYTSLISGAILA
+363 SVYTSLISGALLA

-401 ITTFALLFFTDI
+401 ITTFALLFFTNI

-445 SMGKTSRQAASEGTK
+445 SMGKNPKKAAGEGTK

-471 TTAAVFLPVVFV
+471 TTAAVFAPVVFV

-515 MASRMLVTPKENI
+515 LASRILNAPKENM
-528 EKVRTERPYMKVLMR
+528 EKARSERPYMKLLTK

-558 TVLLVI
+558 TVLLVVL
-564 AGIFGIVNQGM
+564 GILGIVNQGM
-575 TLMPESDEGAI
+575 TLMPESDEGAL
-586 TIEVE
+586 TIEIE
-591 KEQGTIYEDTL
+591 KEQGTIYEDTF
-602 ETVQKIENTLEEQS
+602 ETVQSIENQLEDYS
-616 EIDMYL
+616 EIEMYL

-648 GQDDRSV
+648 SQADRNV

-666 EIEGLDDSAEINVI
+666 EIEGLDESADINVI
-680 PMSQSGMSGEPN
+680 PMSQSGMNSEPN
-692 TLMLSVSDDNAER
+692 TLMLRVSDDNAER
-705 LQESENTIIEELE
+705 LAESEAIIIDELE
-718 ADSKIEGVS
+718 ADGSIDSVA
-727 SSREDMVEEMQIVV
+727 SSREDMVEEMQIRVD
-741 NRDAARENGLQP
+741 RDAARENGLQP

-764 NGVEASTIESDN
+764 NGVEASTVEANNDYL
-776 EFMSINV
+776 SINV
-783 KYPSTYL
+783 KYPGTYL
-790 DSVENFRTLEIPN
+790 DSVSNFETLEIPN
-803 AEGEYIQISEVAT
+803 AEGEYVQISEVAE

-823 PMITRDDQEETSELT
+823 PLITRSDQEETSELT
-838 VTYSSDMSLNE
+838 VTYSSEMSLNE
-849 AGTYVEDIVAG
+849 AGTHVEDIVAG
-860 ADFDEN
+860 ADFSED

-885 LLAIVLGVVFIYLVM
+885 LLAIVLGIVFIYLVM

-969 PTIEALELSVQHRFR
+969 PTIEALEISVQHRFR
-984 PIVITAL
+984 PIIITAL

-1054 DGEVITQKEVDAMKR
+1054 EGEVITQKDIDAK
-1069 KEASEEQMSI
+1069 KHQEEHAGQMRI
-1079 GEVNEEEEERNYIDE
+1079 DEVNEEEVERNYIDE
-1094 MQNLIDKMKNR
+1094 MQKLIDKMKD
-1105 NNRK
+1105 NNTRK